1 VTKRFDLGVGREAE
15 SNTMRPAT
23 RYACVAFVSHWAA
36 AWLLLSA
43 TNIQYVN
50 GQDGLPLAIPA
61 DDILAVD
68 VARLADAIAVDQN
81 PLAAQIRRQ
90 LEPMLKV
97 ELSFVNR
104 AAQLNDDQRRAL
116 VVASLK
122 WFDQFVADFVKQRD
136 PNERL
141 MWMQGMRGVMIGGNQ
156 PASDPREMIQ
166 RGVAEV
172 VANTLP
178 KERVAA
184 YEGECARRKQF
195 YREVAVANLVERVD
209 EQLRLS
215 SHQRLDVT
223 EALLDGWEKGAV
235 SQLEIFILGADGLP
249 ASAEKWIRPE
259 LSESQRRLLSRRNTL
274 NSQEIF
280 FGQVDGAP
288 DEVIDDIDLN
298 AHLPVL
304 ADEPPN

>member
-1 VTKRFDLGVGREAE
+1 LA
-15 SNTMRPAT
+15 A
-23 RYACVAFVSHWAA
+23 ACLLLCAADIQFVSAQDR
-36 AWLLLSA
+36 
-43 TNIQYVN
+43 IQ
-50 GQDGLPLAIPA
+50 
-61 DDILAVD
+61 LAVPGGRGPFVEVD
-68 VARLADAIAVDQN
+68 AVLLADAIPVEQD

-97 ELSFVNR
+97 ELSFVSR
-104 AAQLNDDQRRAL
+104 AVQLNDDERRAL
-116 VVASLK
+116 VAASLK
-122 WFDQFVADFVKQRD
+122 WFDQFIADFAKRRE

-156 PASDPREMIQ
+156 PASDPRDMIQ

-172 VANTLP
+172 VADTLP
-178 KERVAA
+178 KESVAA

-215 SHQRLDVT
+215 SHQRLDIT

-235 SQLEIFILGADGLP
+235 PQLEIFILGADGLP
-249 ASAEKWIRPE
+249 ASAERWIRPE